1 MAVYRR
7 TYQAYEDALT
17 PVGSR
22 WMVLPRHAFR
32 ELLASRMLIVFL
44 VACCVPILIEAAI
57 IYLVHNPT
65 ARALLHMGRSDLLS
79 IDATFFY
86 RIVSTQGGLALLLA
100 AWIGPTVVVPDLA
113 NSALALYLSRPLT
126 RAGYL
131 WGKLSALLALLS
143 AITWVPGLL
152 LFALQAGLA
161 GEGWGFAHV
170 RLAVA
175 TVLACALWI
184 SLLAFLSVTL
194 SAWLRWRIAAT
205 GLFFALFFVGAGM
218 GEAWSAVLHTHW
230 GRIINVNYLIDLIWC
245 HLFDLPLRDPLPIGA
260 AWTALLALCLAC
272 LWLLDRRLRA
282 CEVVR

>member
-1 MAVYRR
+1 
-7 TYQAYEDALT
+7 
-17 PVGSR
+17 
-22 WMVLPRHAFR
+22 
-32 ELLASRMLIVFL
+32 
-44 VACCVPILIEAAI
+44 
-57 IYLVHNPT
+57 
-65 ARALLHMGRSDLLS
+65 
-79 IDATFFY
+79 
-86 RIVSTQGGLALLLA
+86 
-100 AWIGPTVVVPDLA
+100 VPDLA

-161 GEGWGFAHV
+161 GEGWGFALV

-230 GRIINVNYLIDLIWC
+230 GRIINVNYLIDLIWR

>member
-7 TYQAYEDALT
+7 TYQAYEGALT
-17 PVGSR
+17 PAGSR
-22 WMVLPRHAFR
+22 WLVLPRYAFR
-32 ELLASRMLIVFL
+32 ELLASRMLVVFL
-44 VACCVPILIEAAI
+44 AACLVPTLVEAVI

-65 ARALLHMGRSDLLS
+65 ARALLHMGQSDLLS
-79 IDATFFY
+79 IDARFFY
-86 RIVSTQGGLALLLA
+86 RIVSMQGGLALLLA
-100 AWIGPTVVVPDLA
+100 AWIGPTVVVPDLT
-113 NSALALYLSRPLT
+113 NGALALYLSRPLS
-126 RAGYL
+126 RSAYL
-131 WGKLSALLALLS
+131 WGKLSALLVVLS

-175 TVLACALWI
+175 TVLASALWI

-218 GEAWSAVLHTHW
+218 GEAWNAVLHTRW
-230 GRIINVNYLIDLIWC
+230 GRIINVNYLIDLIWH
-245 HLFDLPLRDPLPIGA
+245 HLFGLTLRDPLPIAA
-260 AWTALLALCLAC
+260 AWAALLGLCLAC